1 MDHIFLLHEGMC
13 SGVTLGCK
21 SVQKCVRVSLL
32 VHLCGAGIK
41 KTDAYMIK
49 SLKRCTWIYF
59 SSCTHTVT
67 DGEVIFNQ
75 TVSMCLGLNG
85 LLQVNLDPY

>member
-1 MDHIFLLHEGMC
+1 MC
-13 SGVTLGCK
+13 ACLFVGAPLRRWDK
-21 SVQKCVRVSLL
+21 ENRCVHDKKLKT
-32 VHLCGAGIK
+32 VHVDL
-41 KTDAYMIK
+41 
-49 SLKRCTWIYF
+49 F